1 MPVKQAEPGGEK
13 WRTNRPKKP
22 GWKAVFLEELEKW
35 GVVDHAVRAAGV
47 ASSLVYKARE
57 RDETFRAAW
66 DEAEG
71 KLLATAEVVARQR
84 ALVGTPRPVY
94 FQGKKVDTVQEL
106 DNVHLRW
113 LLSKLKP
120 AVYGEKLAVTGPDGG
135 PIQHQHTINAEDLT
149 DDQLDL
155 LEEILTRSPESGG
168 SANGQAAAQLPPV
181 RNGR

>member
-1 MPVKQAEPGGEK
+1 M
-13 WRTNRPKKP
+13 
-22 GWKAVFLEELEKW
+22 
-35 GVVDHAVRAAGV
+35 VDHAIRQAGIHTST
-47 ASSLVYKARE
+47 AYEARE
-57 RDETFRAAW
+57 KDAVFAQQW

-120 AVYGEKLAVTGPDGG
+120 SVYGEKIEVTGKDGGSIVIEVQLPDNERGDVPAVTVNGNG
-135 PIQHQHTINAEDLT
+135 HAK
-149 DDQLDL
+149 
-155 LEEILTRSPESGG
+155 TR
-168 SANGQAAAQLPPV
+168 
-181 RNGR
+181 R